1 MLSINYNPSVL
12 KAQNNLALASDA
24 VSSALERMS
33 TGFKINRAS
42 DDAAGLYVA
51 TKMSSQI
58 RGLLQAKKNVSDGLS
73 LLNTA
78 EGDLGSVQDLLLRIR
93 DLSLQASNGIYDDS
107 ARKAMQDE
115 ADLLIEEVYR
125 IIDSSNFN
133 GMKIFDSGTATAST
147 FSAFG
152 SYSWKLNA
160 ESVSVSDVSAVSP
173 PQTHESVALSGSS
186 GVSTLSSVSRMTE
199 EEALAQ
205 GYTVIKTAQ
214 DLDNIR
220 NDLDGKYILMNDID
234 LSSYSNWDPIGE
246 VDLDTGVGIGFT
258 GILDGNGY
266 VVKNLTITS
275 SSKVSVGLFGGIGYF
290 NTDSSASGQLA
301 EVKNLGIE
309 KANITTSAEAAGILA
324 GIKDY
329 SQITNCY
336 TTGKI
341 EGNSSLYVG
350 GLVGASVGE
359 VDNMSNNLIDK
370 CYSSATV
377 IVDSPQGI
385 GGIFGDSAA
394 GGIAGYL
401 VHSIVKNS
409 YFTGNIQAING
420 YAGGIA
426 GGVYSAEAMNCYAT
440 GKVSGLYTGGIL
452 GVVAGSIVNSIWN
465 EETTGQTTAS
475 SDDSQGQVT
484 NSYGLT
490 TAEMQ
495 DPANWAGWDTDIWD
509 FSTYPPKLK
518 WETQSTNPDD
528 PDNPDTPDTPDDPS
542 AVGAIRLQVGANA
555 SADANAIIFNTSF
568 DLGDI
573 DVDFSSSQTASNSLN
588 GIDALL
594 DRISK
599 KRSEFGAIMN
609 RLESVLNTQTSQ
621 IENLTASKSTIM
633 DADIAQESADYVKN
647 QILQQTTASLLAQAQ
662 SANNAVIMALIR
674 G

>member
-133 GMKIFDSGTATAST
+133 GMKIFDSGAATAST

-160 ESVSVSDVSAVSP
+160 ESASVSGVSAVSL
-173 PQTHESVALSGSS
+173 PQTHESVAVSGSS

-199 EEALAQ
+199 DEALAQ
-205 GYTVIKTAQ
+205 GYTLIKTAQ

-220 NDLDGKYILMNDID
+220 NNLSGKYILMNDIN
-234 LSSYSNWDPIGE
+234 LSSYSNWDPI
-246 VDLDTGVGIGFT
+246 DSFS
-258 GILDGNGY
+258 GILDGNGH
-266 VVKNLTITS
+266 VIKNLTINRPDEDE
-275 SSKVSVGLFGGIGYF
+275 VGLFRA
-290 NTDSSASGQLA
+290 TDNA
-301 EVKNLGIE
+301 EIKNLGMVNAQIKGYRNVAAIVGYSRYGFIE
-309 KANITTSAEAAGILA
+309 NCFVDGKITGNYTIGGITGYQDA
-324 GIKDY
+324 QDIK
-329 SQITNCY
+329 NCY
-336 TTGKI
+336 TNVHI
-341 EGNSSLYVG
+341 SGNDTVG
-350 GLVGASVGE
+350 GIIG
-359 VDNMSNNLIDK
+359 SN
-370 CYSSATV
+370 
-377 IVDSPQGI
+377 
-385 GGIFGDSAA
+385 A
-394 GGIAGYL
+394 GGSINNAIVLGRISGNTSIAAIAGYTDDDT
-401 VHSIVKNS
+401 
-409 YFTGNIQAING
+409 FR
-420 YAGGIA
+420 
-426 GGVYSAEAMNCYAT
+426 NC
-440 GKVSGLYTGGIL
+440 L
-452 GVVAGSIVNSIWN
+452 WN
-465 EETTGQTTAS
+465 TETTGQIIGYDNPPTGS
-475 SDDSQGQVT
+475 VIGCK
-484 NSYGLT
+484 GLT

-518 WETQSTNPDD
+518 WETQSTNP
-528 PDNPDTPDTPDDPS
+528 NDPS

-588 GIDALL
+588 GIDELL

>member
-1 MLSINYNPSVL
+1 MT
-12 KAQNNLALASDA
+12 
-24 VSSALERMS
+24 E
-33 TGFKINRAS
+33 
-42 DDAAGLYVA
+42 
-51 TKMSSQI
+51 
-58 RGLLQAKKNVSDGLS
+58 
-73 LLNTA
+73 
-78 EGDLGSVQDLLLRIR
+78 
-93 DLSLQASNGIYDDS
+93 
-107 ARKAMQDE
+107 DE
-115 ADLLIEEVYR
+115 AL
-125 IIDSSNFN
+125 
-133 GMKIFDSGTATAST
+133 T
-147 FSAFG
+147 
-152 SYSWKLNA
+152 
-160 ESVSVSDVSAVSP
+160 
-173 PQTHESVALSGSS
+173 
-186 GVSTLSSVSRMTE
+186 
-199 EEALAQ
+199 Q
-205 GYTVIKTAQ
+205 GYTLIKTAQ

-246 VDLDTGVGIGFT
+246 VSSDGPVVTGFT

-275 SSKVSVGLFGGIGYF
+275 SSKASVGLFSVICS
-290 NTDSSASGQLA
+290 TAIDQPA

-324 GIKDY
+324 GFKYDY

-350 GLVGASVGE
+350 GLVGVSGGE
-359 VDNMSNNLIDK
+359 VDIMSNNLIDK

-377 IVDSPQGI
+377 IVDSPQGS
-385 GGIFGDSAA
+385 GSVPTNSA

-426 GGVYSAEAMNCYAT
+426 GGVYSAVAMNCYAT

-452 GVVAGSIVNSIWN
+452 GLVAGSIVNSIWN

-490 TAEMQ
+490 TSEMQ
-495 DPANWAGWDTDIWD
+495 DPANWAGWDTNIWD

-518 WETQSTNPDD
+518 WETQSTN
-528 PDNPDTPDTPDDPS
+528 PDDPS

-573 DVDFSSSQTASNSLN
+573 DVDFSSSQSASNSLD

>member
-1 MLSINYNPSVL
+1 MLKVLLFPVFQPSVPPPR
-12 KAQNNLALASDA
+12 
-24 VSSALERMS
+24 SS
-33 TGFKINRAS
+33 
-42 DDAAGLYVA
+42 
-51 TKMSSQI
+51 
-58 RGLLQAKKNVSDGLS
+58 
-73 LLNTA
+73 
-78 EGDLGSVQDLLLRIR
+78 
-93 DLSLQASNGIYDDS
+93 
-107 ARKAMQDE
+107 
-115 ADLLIEEVYR
+115 
-125 IIDSSNFN
+125 
-133 GMKIFDSGTATAST
+133 
-147 FSAFG
+147 
-152 SYSWKLNA
+152 
-160 ESVSVSDVSAVSP
+160 
-173 PQTHESVALSGSS
+173 ESVAVSGSS

-205 GYTVIKTAQ
+205 GYTLIKTAQ

-220 NDLDGKYILMNDID
+220 NNLSGKYILMNDID

-246 VDLDTGVGIGFT
+246 IDPHTGAGTGFT

-275 SSKVSVGLFGGIGYF
+275 SSKVSVGLFVGLGYL
-290 NTDSSASGQLA
+290 NKDSSASSQLA

-309 KANITTSAEAAGILA
+309 NANITTSADGAGILA
-324 GIKDY
+324 GLKADY

-341 EGNSSLYVG
+341 EGNSSMYVG
-350 GLVGASVGE
+350 GLVGASAGE
-359 VDNMSNNLIDK
+359 VDNMSINLIDK

-377 IVDSPQGI
+377 IVDTPQA
-385 GGIFGDSAA
+385 GG

-401 VHSIVKNS
+401 IHSSVTNS
-409 YFTGNIQAING
+409 YFTGNVQANNG

-426 GGVYSAEAMNCYAT
+426 GGVYSAGAMNCYAT

-452 GVVAGSIVNSIWN
+452 GIVGGAIINSIWN

-475 SDDSQGQVT
+475 SDDSLGQVT
-484 NSYGLT
+484 NSYALT
-490 TAEMQ
+490 TSEMQ

-528 PDNPDTPDTPDDPS
+528 PDDPDTPDTPDDPS

-568 DLGDI
+568 KLGDI

-588 GIDALL
+588 GIDELL